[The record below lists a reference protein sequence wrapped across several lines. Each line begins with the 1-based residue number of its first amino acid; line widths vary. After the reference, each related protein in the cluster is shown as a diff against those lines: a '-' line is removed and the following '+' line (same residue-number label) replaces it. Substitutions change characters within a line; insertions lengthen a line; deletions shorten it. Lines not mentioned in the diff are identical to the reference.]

1 MRTLPTFALHTG
13 FWFWINQTV
22 LTRNNGQSTICSAMV
37 IEKAGWACPEFMC
50 RRCGALL
57 CYFLIHK
64 AVTGNIV
71 PIFRCYLPAFN
82 TACVPQI
89 QPSAPEQQGIH
100 YYSAI

>member
-22 LTRNNGQSTICSAMV
+22 LTRNNDQSTICSAMV

-64 AVTGNIV
+64 AVT
-71 PIFRCYLPAFN
+71 RK
-82 TACVPQI
+82 
-89 QPSAPEQQGIH
+89 
-100 YYSAI
+100 YSAHFSVLSAGI